1 MVTKNRADRTTLSSV
16 ALMPMGRRTSYSS
29 SRARNKVRSPAEA
42 ESKMV
47 NTLAHSRAGER
58 TPAT

>member
-1 MVTKNRADRTTLSSV
+1 MVTRNRADRATLSRV
-16 ALMPMGRRTSYSS
+16 VFTPMGRRTSYSS

-42 ESKMV
+42 ETRMV